1 MKKEYFVRV
10 TAEFGTDKDGVYD
23 SKNTVVSTWVSM
35 SKQDAMLLQ
44 GNALAPAFKVLAD
57 EALKLGFK
65 AVD

>member
-10 TAEFGTDKDGVYD
+10 TAEFGVDSGELE

-44 GNALAPAFKVLAD
+44 SAALAPAFKVLAD

>member
-10 TAEFGTDKDGVYD
+10 TAEFGVDSGELE

-35 SKQDAMLLQ
+35 SKKDAMLLQ
-44 GNALAPAFKVLAD
+44 SAALAPAFKVLAD

>member
-10 TAEFGTDKDGVYD
+10 TAEFGVDSGELE

-44 GNALAPAFKVLAD
+44 GKALAPAFKVLAD

>member
-10 TAEFGTDKDGVYD
+10 TAEFGVDSGELE

-44 GNALAPAFKVLAD
+44 SAALAPAFKVLTD